1 MEIGLLRAVTTVVL
15 DDDVETN
22 ALVARGNPAT
32 ARAVMEDNTLIVSTG
47 LWNVSQHLLVE
58 K

>member
-15 DDDVETN
+15 DDNVETN

-32 ARAVMEDNTLIVSTG
+32 ARVVMEDNTLIVRKR
-47 LWNVSQHLLVE
+47 VE
-58 K
+58 EGFATPFF